1 MIEKEKTT
9 YKPKKINIVKL
20 EAYLKKLNNNKNGK
34 QHKLGRDLLR

>member
-20 EAYLKKLNNNKNGK
+20 EAYLKEIKKNGK
-34 QHKLGRDLLR
+34 QHKLGRDLLQ